1 MTQNKMT
8 LLWEKDRADSEKN
21 LSSVL
26 NDRQQTADDY
36 TQAWL
41 TRKGYKIIE
50 KAVFD
55 DCIGYRCERKEK
67 SYKIFMYGR
76 DARQSIRAGGAFYN
90 KLAQLNFAASDTVL
104 ILYIDVERYAD
115 GDETKYRICNC
126 RGGEVREPE
135 LWQMNEV
142 EGRYILQYYPSQ
154 EMIEQVWQLMYAFN
168 REDTDI
174 YDCIVIDDDPMIK
187 EEGDRGWGLNSVFYG
202 RLFSMHRQYGD
213 MKLGYVCFDD
223 MTYSVAPYIE
233 GFGFFRWY
241 SSGGRISRIICQRFD
256 DEERKATDFIKTEQR
271 EPNDLFDYIP
281 KLIGV
286 VPLLPTMQERFAVK
300 LFFDNRECRKY
311 VLPIDADDM
320 ADEAIAYGRYVFS
333 DGIWR
338 SVRVVPEHA
347 SRHDDYPRCGP
358 AIMFKNTFS
367 IAGTRCYLE
376 SKPYSG

>member
-1 MTQNKMT
+1 M
-8 LLWEKDRADSEKN
+8 
-21 LSSVL
+21 
-26 NDRQQTADDY
+26 
-36 TQAWL
+36 
-41 TRKGYKIIE
+41 
-50 KAVFD
+50 
-55 DCIGYRCERKEK
+55 
-67 SYKIFMYGR
+67 
-76 DARQSIRAGGAFYN
+76 
-90 KLAQLNFAASDTVL
+90 NFAASDTVL

-233 GFGFFRWY
+233 GFGFF
-241 SSGGRISRIICQRFD
+241 
-256 DEERKATDFIKTEQR
+256 
-271 EPNDLFDYIP
+271 
-281 KLIGV
+281 V
-286 VPLLPTMQERFAVK
+286 
-300 LFFDNRECRKY
+300 
-311 VLPIDADDM
+311 
-320 ADEAIAYGRYVFS
+320 
-333 DGIWR
+333 GI
-338 SVRVVPEHA
+338 RVVGGYLVLSVSGLTTKNGKRRIL
-347 SRHDDYPRCGP
+347 SRPSSENRM
-358 AIMFKNTFS
+358 ISS
-367 IAGTRCYLE
+367 IISPNSSE
-376 SKPYSG
+376 